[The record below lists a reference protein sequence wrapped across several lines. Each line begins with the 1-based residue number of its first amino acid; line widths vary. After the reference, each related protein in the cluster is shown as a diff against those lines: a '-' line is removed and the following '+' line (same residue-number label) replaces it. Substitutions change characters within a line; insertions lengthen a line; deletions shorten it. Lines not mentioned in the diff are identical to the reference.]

1 MAITIT
7 IDKND
12 LPRIAA
18 NLEPRVSQVVRKAAF
33 DIEAKAKMLAPVDTG
48 NLKNSIQA
56 SVDGLSAEVTAN
68 ADYAAYV
75 EYGTAPHVIRPRNAK
90 VLAFQAGGKTVF
102 AAEVNHPGTPA
113 QPFMTPA
120 AEAVR
125 PAFIAAMTQAIRGA

>member
-1 MAITIT
+1 SFVGTVQACPGKRSQRGGRLMAITIT

-33 DIEAKAKMLAPVDTG
+33 DIEGKAKAAAPVDEG
-48 NLKNSIQA
+48 HLKNSIQA

-90 VLAFQAGGKTVF
+90 VLAFQAGG
-102 AAEVNHPGTPA
+102 
-113 QPFMTPA
+113 
-120 AEAVR
+120 
-125 PAFIAAMTQAIRGA
+125 